1 MEGGWI
7 ARLPQEDFC
16 QALGVAPGNKYETH
30 GGPGMAE
37 CIKVLSGS
45 QTPQSDGQ
53 MFLCTQLA
61 FWLLAATDGHA
72 KNFSIFLQQGDR
84 YRLTPLYD
92 VVSAWPVI
100 GDDPN
105 QVPWQK
111 AKLAMAVRSK
121 NAHYKLAEIQPRHW
135 QQLARK
141 SGVDGAWEAM
151 AALVDKAEVAIE
163 RVSGRLPANYPARAA
178 EKIFTG
184 LRAQAKVFQE
194 EKRHDQIATH

>member
-1 MEGGWI
+1 
-7 ARLPQEDFC
+7 
-16 QALGVAPGNKYETH
+16 
-30 GGPGMAE
+30 
-37 CIKVLSGS
+37 
-45 QTPQSDGQ
+45 

-100 GDDPN
+100 GDGPN

-151 AALVDKAEVAIE
+151 VAMIDNVDMAVEIVSQKLSATFPI
-163 RVSGRLPANYPARAA
+163 RVA
-178 EKIFTG
+178 EKIFAGVRT
-184 LRAQAKVFQE
+184 QAKVFQE
-194 EKRHDQIATH
+194 GMSNPREAR